1 MSAIFQVYGLTAA
14 DGALSWHALN
24 PLTADAL
31 PAEGAGRMHIMHEGE
46 WKGHPSGPLEI
57 TREYLQSLVAMFD
70 AQANPMPVDYDH
82 SAPKT
87 GDTRAAGWI
96 HALAIEDDENGVPHL
111 WATDVRWTPKATQAI
126 RDKEYL
132 FNSPWWDEKPKDR
145 VTGKRTG
152 PRMFNVALTNLP
164 FFDGQQPLRC
174 STVIAAEPATA
185 PVVAAEPTAPAAF
198 SVGDRVRV
206 KPGAEHSE
214 MASGAGTVRI
224 VEGTAIG
231 VEFDAMPGEIHKW
244 YVESELVAESAAE
257 ANEGNPMDEFLAA
270 VAKSAGST
278 PEAVMSAL
286 MAKAD
291 EIGAMLRDA
300 PPPKEAADPPPPPKD
315 EDDAAKMASEKLR
328 IASEARINGLIASV
342 EKLTAAEE
350 KRAAAEKAAADAAA
364 LKLATEN
371 TERVAS
377 MLRDG
382 RLGKDEEADATKLL
396 AMDATMFASVYK
408 DRKPTVQVGA
418 PPQAGPEV
426 KPVTAGDDHTAG
438 FTASEMVAF
447 RSLTQG
453 ARFTPD
459 AARKGILAQRPV
471 SN

>member
-31 PAEGAGRMHIMHEGE
+31 PAEGSGRMHIMHEGE

-164 FFDGQQPLRC
+164 FFDGQQPLTC
-174 STVIAAEPATA
+174 SEITAAEPAPNDEA
-185 PVVAAEPTAPAAF
+185 
-198 SVGDRVRV
+198 
-206 KPGAEHSE
+206 KPME
-214 MASGAGTVRI
+214 
-224 VEGTAIG
+224 
-231 VEFDAMPGEIHKW
+231 
-244 YVESELVAESAAE
+244 
-257 ANEGNPMDEFLAA
+257 EFLAA

-278 PEAVMSAL
+278 PEAVMAAL

-300 PPPKEAADPPPPPKD
+300 PPPKEAAEPPPPKD
-315 EDDAAKMASEKLR
+315 EDEAAKMASEKLR

-350 KRAAAEKAAADAAA
+350 KRAAAEKAASDAAA
-364 LKLATEN
+364 VKLATEN

-408 DRKPTVQVGA
+408 DRKPTIDVGA
-418 PPQAGPEV
+418 PPQAGNEPPKV
-426 KPVTAGDDHTAG
+426 VTAADEFTAG
-438 FTASEMVAF
+438 FTASELVAF

-471 SN
+471 N